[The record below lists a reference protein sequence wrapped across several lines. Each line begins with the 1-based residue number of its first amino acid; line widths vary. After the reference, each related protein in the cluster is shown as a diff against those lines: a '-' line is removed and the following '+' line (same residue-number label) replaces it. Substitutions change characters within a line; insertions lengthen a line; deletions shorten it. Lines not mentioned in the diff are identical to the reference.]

1 MWAYITRRV
10 LYSIPILICVNLI
23 TFFLFFY
30 VNTPDDVAH
39 SVLGAKYGNPAN
51 VYRWKREHQYHLP
64 TFLNVQDDILYVSDS
79 GPVPEGLRSALDG
92 FDIRNLTLGP
102 EAIATKSGAES
113 ADSEAYLDGLEETVS
128 RVQKDMTGNEIVIV
142 DWAGVNQRQ
151 AAILS
156 TLLEAGVPFV
166 VLQRPGDKITG
177 PLNIAAATPYTIGDE
192 EARGQDLRELR
203 KYIQAQQ
210 AEGFRVLTETL
221 FFKKSV
227 RLFWFDFGKSDREN
241 IDISYQVLTRMG
253 PSLMITVPAFIL
265 GLGINIF
272 ISVIVAYCRGTYVDR
287 MVAVICIVIM
297 SILSLFYYFSA
308 QLVFGVWLKI
318 FPVSGYLRGF
328 SALRFVLLPILVSV
342 VISIGSGVRFYRTVF
357 LEETNREYVRTA
369 RAKGL
374 NQAIILFKHVLK
386 NALIPILTN
395 VVLVIPMLFVGSLIL
410 ESFFA
415 IPGLGRFTL
424 EGIQAQDFRIVGS
437 MVYLG
442 SFLYIVGLILTD
454 ISYTLVD
461 PRVRLE

>member
-1 MWAYITRRV
+1 MLAYITRRV
-10 LYSIPILICVNLI
+10 LYSVPILVCVNLI

-51 VYRWKREHQYHLP
+51 VYTWKREHQYHLP
-64 TFLNVQDDILYVSDS
+64 TFLNLEDRIVYVN
-79 GPVPEGLRSALDG
+79 GPGGVPEEIREVLEGMDIFHASAGKEEISESLIDE
-92 FDIRNLTLGP
+92 
-102 EAIATKSGAES
+102 EADEP
-113 ADSEAYLDGLEETVS
+113 YLDALRKRMKQVREGMS
-128 RVQKDMTGNEIVIV
+128 GNEVIV
-142 DWAGVNQRQ
+142 VDWPGIGDRQ
-151 AAILS
+151 AAIVAS
-156 TLLEAGVPFV
+156 LLEQGVPLVVLLRGESKVPRPLNLAVVAPYQVRSGAGARKDLERLRSYIEQQQVGGAGVV
-166 VLQRPGDKITG
+166 
-177 PLNIAAATPYTIGDE
+177 
-192 EARGQDLRELR
+192 
-203 KYIQAQQ
+203 
-210 AEGFRVLTETL
+210 TETL

-227 RLFWFDFGKSDREN
+227 RLFWFDFGRSDREN

-265 GLGINIF
+265 GLGVNIF
-272 ISVIVAYCRGTYVDR
+272 IAMIVAYCRGTYVDR

-297 SILSLFYYFSA
+297 SILSLFYYFSS
-308 QLVFGVWLKI
+308 QLVFGVWLKV
-318 FPVSGYLRGF
+318 FPVSGYLPDF
-328 SALRFVLLPILVSV
+328 SAIRFVLLPVLVSV
-342 VISIGSGVRFYRTVF
+342 VIGIGGGVRFYRTIF

-374 NQAIILFKHVLK
+374 NQAVILFKHVLK
-386 NALIPILTN
+386 NAMIPILTN

-442 SFLYIVGLILTD
+442 SFLYIVGLIMTD